1 MYILKKKANAYHP
14 KVTIIPWLEK
24 FICNQVKKNEL
35 VMAHVYVFAYVFTF
49 LSFFHLVFLKV
60 IFHEKK
66 LGAFYHL

>member
-35 VMAHVYVFAYVFTF
+35 VMAHVYVCLYFSLF
-49 LSFFHLVFLKV
+49 LSSSFLKV